1 MGGTLDGGQE
11 QPDYLSYLLR
21 LWRVNQGEE
30 GWRASLES
38 AHTAERMGFSSLDG
52 LLDYLRCQVRGEP
65 ECPNGESE
73 ADSSEEGGD
82 EAETGRSSKPESA
95 APVG

>member
-1 MGGTLDGGQE
+1 MGGTLDGRQE

-38 AHTAERMGFSSLDG
+38 VHTAERMGFSNLDG
-52 LLDYLRCQVRGEP
+52 LFDYLRCQICAGP
-65 ECPNGESE
+65 ECPNSE
-73 ADSSEEGGD
+73 DERHSAQEGGD
-82 EAETGRSSKPESA
+82 EAGTGTGRSSIPRSA
-95 APVG
+95 G